1 MKETTMNNLFSFPN
15 PVNEYAARTVAF
27 MVLVL
32 SIMTLILNSPWLA
45 AILFY
50 GFLARVLTGPK
61 LSPMGL
67 LSTKIIVPYFV
78 KKEKLVPGPPK
89 RFAQLIG
96 LIFSTAIFV
105 SIAIY
110 QINILANILLII
122 LSIFAFLESI
132 LGFCAGCLMFKYLM
146 KFKLIPNSICEA
158 CNNIQ
163 SA

>member
-1 MKETTMNNLFSFPN
+1 MNNLLSFPN

-27 MVLVL
+27 MVLSL
-32 SIMTLILNSPWLA
+32 SIMTLVFSSPWLS

-67 LSTKIIVPYFV
+67 LATKIIVPHLI
-78 KKEKLVPGPPK
+78 KKEKLVAGPPK

-96 LIFSTAIFV
+96 LILSVTIFI
-105 SIAIY
+105 SITIY
-110 QINILANILLII
+110 KFNILANILLII

-132 LGFCAGCLMFKYLM
+132 LGFCAGCFVFQYLIKY
-146 KFKLIPNSICEA
+146 KLIPNSICEA

-163 SA
+163 SN